1 MKNLILIM
9 TVLSIGF
16 FSCDKDD
23 DVKITDTPT
32 AVQTSFEAKFPNATA
47 VSSEKKGND
56 YEVDFRLN
64 NVEHEALFTAEG
76 TLVKYKYDV
85 LLSVF
90 PESIKTTVSTDYEGK
105 TIDDTE
111 ALVIDGATYY
121 QLELDNSPQDMKLVF
136 NADGTLNTQIPY
148 WD

>member
-9 TVLSIGF
+9 TVVSLGF
-16 FSCDKDD
+16 FSCSKDD
-23 DVKITDTPT
+23 DVKITDTPA
-32 AVQTSFEAKFPNATA
+32 AVQTSFEAEFPNATD

-85 LLSVF
+85 LLTAF

-111 ALVIDGATYY
+111 ALVIEDVTYY
-121 QLELDNSPQDMKLVF
+121 QLELENSPQDIKLVF
-136 NADGTLNTQIPY
+136 NADGTVNTQIPY